1 MCSWLGAVE
10 VEVVTVVGAEV
21 GALHLFNLP
30 ACLLD
35 RMLLELELEV
45 PQEQMVA
52 MGSAVQTQHL
62 IA

>member
-1 MCSWLGAVE
+1 ME
-10 VEVVTVVGAEV
+10 VEVVTVVEVEV

-35 RMLLELELEV
+35 RMSLELELEV

-52 MGSAVQTQHL
+52 MEAAVQTQHL

>member
-10 VEVVTVVGAEV
+10 VEVVTVVEVEV

-30 ACLLD
+30 ACLLH

-45 PQEQMVA
+45 QGGQAVTVDP
-52 MGSAVQTQHL
+52 AVQTQHL
-62 IA
+62 AT